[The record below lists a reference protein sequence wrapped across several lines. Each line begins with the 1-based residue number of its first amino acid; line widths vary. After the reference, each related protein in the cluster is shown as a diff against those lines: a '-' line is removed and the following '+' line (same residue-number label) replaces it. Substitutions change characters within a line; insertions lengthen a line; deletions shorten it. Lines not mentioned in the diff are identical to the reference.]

1 MKRVRLDV
9 YDVEDKGKRTLDSKR
24 LRLFSA
30 ALSRHRQH
38 VSASQIVC
46 DVRETVEVNV
56 VTICSTVGWEANRVK
71 ELKMGFRLLASLDKI
86 ECPSTIWRNVN
97 IENQFINQRLIS
109 VQTMQDSVVKRFAET
124 FGREPEYLVRCPG
137 RVNLMGEHIDY
148 NGYPTLPIAIQE
160 AIYAAVLVDTE
171 IAELVVHNVDT
182 QFEPFRV
189 SMDDFEISAVEPTW
203 QDYYLCGVRG
213 ALELI
218 AKCGSM
224 PVVTVGFHSMVGG
237 SVPIA
242 AGLSSSS
249 ALVCAA
255 ALSTVYAILGDKWSE
270 TITMQM
276 LAEECARAE
285 RYVGTQGGGMD
296 QAICLLAEKF
306 TGMLVEFDPLRLNR
320 VSIPQSVAFVVCN
333 SMVKSEKGSSKSLYN
348 FRVAECRLA
357 AKVMAKLLDIPWR
370 KVTTL
375 RDLHEV
381 LRKELREMPLL
392 VGQYLHENPYSLSE
406 ILLILECQESD
417 LTPLL
422 LDAVRPY
429 QLHNRALHVYE
440 ESLRVHEFRRIC
452 DEAVKR
458 HSMATNEICNVRLGE
473 LLKKSHA
480 SCSQLYECS
489 CKELDDLQRSLI
501 SQFKGAVYGARL
513 TGAGWGGCLVANID
527 SDGAAAT
534 VERIRISLLKDWAKS
549 GATEPDLFLCRPSA
563 GASVKVLKA
572 N

>member
-86 ECPSTIWRNVN
+86 DSSCFRIMKCIGKWKCIVQFCVTVCASKLFSTCSAKIIKPCKIQWLN
-97 IENQFINQRLIS
+97 
-109 VQTMQDSVVKRFAET
+109 
-124 FGREPEYLVRCPG
+124 
-137 RVNLMGEHIDY
+137 VNLMGEHIDY